1 MSEAWSR
8 ARKKERKRDF
18 VTKSS
23 PNEVFFEDEV
33 EMPFLTEAPS
43 AIALRNMAA
52 AERCFAQNGVRVPCR
67 PTVRECHLTV
77 LPVFLEVGTQYFSV
91 LTSC

>member
-52 AERCFAQNGVRVPCR
+52 AERCFALNGV
-67 PTVRECHLTV
+67 
-77 LPVFLEVGTQYFSV
+77 FSTPAKDGRTGAQ
-91 LTSC
+91 LAERRRLRKEMAEIHGG